1 MDKKLEKTTV
11 CIDSAVA
18 ERIAKFA
25 SQHGKTR
32 NEIIAAMAEYF
43 AKNGIDPMNAEPPTQ
58 AINRLAKRNE
68 DLVKMFR
75 GIEKDSLR
83 PLILECQKI
92 PDYIKKVA
100 EYLAKQDKG
109 IQNGIWRLHHDAVP
123 NDIYSEEK
131 YKSFFYDVH

>member
-1 MDKKLEKTTV
+1 MKKETSKTTV
-11 CIDSAVA
+11 SIDLMTAD
-18 ERIAKFA
+18 RIARFA
-25 SQHGKTR
+25 NQHNKSR
-32 NEIIAAMAEYF
+32 NEIVAAMTNYF
-43 AKNGIDPMNAEPPTQ
+43 IKNGIDPLNAEPPTL
-58 AINRLAKRNE
+58 AINRLSKRNE
-68 DLVKMFR
+68 ELIKMFR

-92 PDYIKKVA
+92 PEYIKKVA

-123 NDIYSEEK
+123 NEIYSEEK